1 MDRNRN
7 YLVDHWYAT
16 YQQSWVR
23 FYRYNFWSCLL
34 DLYRCYRHL
43 LYYSLPKTYD
53 VRSLLDFIIAFS
65 FVLFLF
71 RWVGVQNYFLL
82 FSKSFTCMYLFP
94 ISLSLVSLS
103 GRLFVFQVIWLCW
116 IYSWM
121 NFRLLLKQIFPQS
134 LQTQL
139 VPSDLPLV
147 KIPERLP
154 SSSLIDFNPVKSV
167 PSLSDGSSD
176 LLGR

>member
-1 MDRNRN
+1 M
-7 YLVDHWYAT
+7 A
-16 YQQSWVR
+16 
-23 FYRYNFWSCLL
+23 LL
-34 DLYRCYRHL
+34 DLFMNEL
-43 LYYSLPKTYD
+43 S
-53 VRSLLDFIIAFS
+53 FIAEADI
-65 FVLFLF
+65 
-71 RWVGVQNYFLL
+71 
-82 FSKSFTCMYLFP
+82 
-94 ISLSLVSLS
+94 
-103 GRLFVFQVIWLCW
+103 
-116 IYSWM
+116 
-121 NFRLLLKQIFPQS
+121 PQS